1 MPSVSVSARCTRTGV
16 TTARTIAGVSTG
28 TGTTAIYVNRNA
40 WDSARKKVFGRY
52 GRLRLS
58 NIHAT
63 RWSWLG
69 PDTDVNDATRL
80 LAAGRARYSH
90 TETEPQSWASTCT
103 GRSGLTASTT
113 AAKSS
118 ARRAIV
124 YSVYCLGDD
133 DGPTPRLS

>member
-1 MPSVSVSARCTRTGV
+1 MPSVSVRARCTRRGV
-16 TTARTIAGVSTG
+16 TTVRTIAGVSTG
-28 TGTTAIYVNRNA
+28 TENAAMYVSRNA
-40 WDSARKKVFGRY
+40 CDSARKNVFGRY

-80 LAAGRARYSH
+80 FAAGLDRYSH
-90 TETEPQSWASTCT
+90 TETEPQSCAITWT
-103 GRSGLTASTT
+103 GRLGLTASMT

-124 YSVYCLGDD
+124 YSVYCFG
-133 DGPTPRLS
+133 